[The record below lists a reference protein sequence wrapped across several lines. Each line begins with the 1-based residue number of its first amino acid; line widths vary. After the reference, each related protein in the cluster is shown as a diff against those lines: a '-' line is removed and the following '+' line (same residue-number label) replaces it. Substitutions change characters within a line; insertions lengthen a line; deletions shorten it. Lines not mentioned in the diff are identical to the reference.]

1 MIRINSIDG
10 EVYVADEP
18 VVYVGRSEIEF
29 LKQKVHATE
38 GKRVRLCAHKRNED
52 TLHETFVVYAKGTYL
67 RPSEHVNTGQ
77 SFHVVEGLA
86 DVVLFDEQGKIT
98 DVIPMGDYS
107 SGRRFYCR
115 ISESAYHTLLIE
127 SDVLVIHKTTHG
139 PSQKSDAILAP
150 WAPEES
156 DMFAV
161 TKFMAQLASQVQ
173 ESGSVMIRV
182 KPVNREV
189 YVADEPVVYV
199 GRSEIE
205 FLKER
210 VDATERKRVRLCA
223 HKDVGDKLHE
233 MFIVLTGGTYL
244 RPSKH
249 LKDESVHIV
258 EGAVDYIFFDD
269 RGNIAQ
275 VLPMGD
281 YLSGGRFYCR
291 VPESVYHTLIIRSD
305 LLVFHETS
313 HGPFRRSDTVFAPWA
328 PEEGDIAA
336 VGRFAKEIGVAAA
349 NFLIRSTEQ
358 A

>member
-1 MIRINSIDG
+1 MIRINSIG
-10 EVYVADEP
+10 GAVYVADEP

-29 LKQKVHATE
+29 LNQKVHAAE
-38 GKRVRLCAHKRNED
+38 GRQVRLCAHKRNED
-52 TLHETFVVYAKGTYL
+52 TLHETFVVYAKETYL
-67 RPSEHVNTGQ
+67 RPSKHVSAGQ

-86 DVVLFDEQGKIT
+86 DVALFDEQGKIT

-115 ISESAYHTLLIE
+115 ISESVYHTLLIE

-249 LKDESVHIV
+249 LNKDESVHIL
-258 EGAVDYIFFDD
+258 EGSADYIFFDEA
-269 RGNIAQ
+269 GNITQ
-275 VLPMGD
+275 IVRLGD
-281 YLSGGRFYCR
+281 YSVGVGFYCR
-291 VPESVYHTLIIRSD
+291 IPESANHV
-305 LLVFHETS
+305 LLVGSNVMVVHETTT
-313 HGPFRRSDTVFAPWA
+313 GPFRRSDTTFAPWA
-328 PEEGDIAA
+328 PEEGETDA
-336 VGRFAKEIGVAAA
+336 VNKFMRQLAITTA
-349 NFLIRSTEQ
+349 NFVG
-358 A
+358 